1 MAKKYY
7 WLKLK
12 EDFFS
17 QPKIK
22 KLRRIAGGD
31 TYTIIYL
38 KLQLLSL
45 KNEGNLYFEGIE
57 DDFIEELSLTID
69 EDVENVKITVS
80 YLIAQNLLEEVE
92 KDEFSLPEAK
102 VSIGTES
109 ESTQR
114 VRRLRERRKQQKSV
128 TCNVDVTKC
137 NTEIEIEL
145 EKEIKKDIDKEI
157 KKKKEPFEDVFEKLE
172 VSDNLKNALT
182 DFIAMRKNIKA
193 PMTSRALELS
203 INKLRKMSNSES
215 TQIEIVNQSIM
226 NSWKGIF
233 ELKSNQS
240 NKGNFYRADANT
252 PKEKINQFRVLE
264 FSAED

>member
-7 WLKLK
+7 WLQLK
-12 EDFFS
+12 ENFFT

-57 DDFIEELSLTID
+57 DSFIDELALTID
-69 EDVENVKITVS
+69 EDVENVKFTVM
-80 YLIAQNLLEEVE
+80 YLINQNLLEEVE

-102 VSIGTES
+102 ISIGTES

-114 VRRLRERRKQQKSV
+114 VRRLRERRKQQKALQ
-128 TCNVDVTKC
+128 CNDDVTKC
-137 NTEIEIEL
+137 NTEIEIEI
-145 EKEIKKDIDKEI
+145 EKELKKDKKIKKDIFD
-157 KKKKEPFEDVFEKLE
+157 DVFKKLE
-172 VSDNLKNALT
+172 VSTLLKEAFQ
-182 DFIAMRKNIKA
+182 DFILMRKSIKA
-193 PMTSRALELS
+193 PMTPRALELS
-203 INKLRKMSNSES
+203 IKKVRKMADSES
-215 TQIEIVNQSIM
+215 TQILIIEQSIM

-233 ELKSNQS
+233 ELKNNTQ
-240 NKGNFYRADANT
+240 NKHDY
-252 PKEKINQFRVLE
+252 KEILTE
-264 FSAED
+264 EDYTKYDK